1 MKTLHSFTLKSYVGP
16 FIATF
21 CIAIFVLLMQF
32 IWLYIDDLVGKG
44 LEWYILAK
52 FLFYVSVTLV
62 PMALP
67 LAILLSS
74 LMTFGNLAENYE
86 LVAMKS
92 AGLSL
97 QKIMRPLTITSIV
110 ISLTAFYFANNV
122 LPWANLKMQSML
134 FDITHSKQAINIK
147 DGIFYN
153 GISGCS
159 IRVGKKVNES
169 NLLKDVMIYDHRAIQ
184 GNNKV
189 AFADSG
195 HMQIS
200 NDKSVLVITLY
211 NGYSYEDM
219 LNTEQDIRMRPL
231 LRNKFQEQ
239 EIRLD
244 LSDFKMNKTDE
255 SLFKTNYQ
263 MLNIAQLKE
272 ALDSMRVNTLKRG
285 VEASLQLSNN
295 YYARSM
301 QYLNMEDS
309 LKKHAVQ
316 TAELYSSLPL
326 MDKTRILETA
336 INIARS
342 AKTYVETS
350 SEEKQVNDQT
360 IRKFEVELHKKFTL
374 SIACLILFFI
384 GAPLGAIIRK
394 GGLGMPVVVSVLFFI
409 IFYIISIMGEKLVKE
424 GSLPAYQG
432 MWLAPV
438 VLLPVGIFLTLK
450 ASNDSG
456 LFDLDTYFS
465 GIKKLL
471 LKKQA
476 APNTPTV

>member
-1 MKTLHSFTLKSYVGP
+1 MYRFTLKSFIGP

-44 LEWYILAK
+44 LPWYVLGQ
-52 FLFYVSVTLV
+52 FLFYVSITLV

-97 QKIMRPLTITSIV
+97 QKIMRPLTITSIA
-110 ISLTAFYFANNV
+110 ISLMAFYLANNV

-134 FDITHSKQAINIK
+134 FDISHSKPAINIK
-147 DGIFYN
+147 EGIFYTGIN
-153 GISGCS
+153 GYS
-159 IRVGKKVNES
+159 IRVGQKAKDGK
-169 NLLKDVMIYDHRAIQ
+169 LLKDVMIYDHRAVQ
-184 GNNKV
+184 GNNKA

-195 HMQIS
+195 RMEMPD
-200 NDKSVLVITLY
+200 NKSVLVITLY

-219 LNTEQDIRMRPL
+219 LNTDQQVRTRPL
-231 LRNKFQEQ
+231 LRNKFKEQ
-239 EIRLD
+239 VIRFD

-272 ALDSMRVNTLKRG
+272 ALDSMKIKNTRRDA
-285 VEASLQLSNN
+285 ETSAQLTNN

-301 QYLNMEDS
+301 QYLKTGDS
-309 LKKHAVQ
+309 TKKA
-316 TAELYSSLPL
+316 AIDESGLYASFPII
-326 MDKTRILETA
+326 DKARILETA
-336 INIARS
+336 TNIARA
-342 AKTYVETS
+342 AKTYVQTS
-350 SEEKQVNDQT
+350 TEEKQVNDQT
-360 IRKFEVELHKKFTL
+360 TRRFEVELHKKFTL

-394 GGLGMPVVVSVLFFI
+394 GGLGMPVVASVLFFI
-409 IFYIISIMGEKLVKE
+409 VFYIISIMGEKLVKE
-424 GSLPAYQG
+424 GSLPAYIG
-432 MWLAPV
+432 MWIAPV
-438 VLLPVGIFLTLK
+438 VLLPVGIFLTYK
-450 ASNDSG
+450 ASSDSG
-456 LFDLDTYFS
+456 LFDMDTYFIR
-465 GIKKLL
+465 IKKLL
-471 LKKQA
+471 AKNKTDL
-476 APNTPTV
+476 VSG